1 VTPLCH
7 VHVVPKGLR
16 RSYRVKMVT
25 LIRIARFAVLL
36 ILAATAVSLVMA
48 MFRPEIGGVEKVVLA
63 ALLATCFA
71 MGVGVTYAA
80 AHLRQRFAL
89 SRVVVR
95 PQR

>member
-1 VTPLCH
+1 L
-7 VHVVPKGLR
+7 
-16 RSYRVKMVT
+16 KMVT
-25 LIRIARFAVLL
+25 LIGIARFAVLL
-36 ILAATAVSLVMA
+36 ILAATAVSLVVA

-80 AHLRQRFAL
+80 TRLRQRFAV